1 MSAFF
6 IRRPVFAIVIAA
18 VIMLAGIMSIFSL
31 PIAQYPSIAP
41 PAVTI
46 TATYPGASADTMA
59 NAVTQVIEQQ
69 LKGLDHLLYF
79 SSTSSSNGQAVI
91 TATFAAGT
99 NPDIAQ
105 VQVQNKLQSAIPI
118 LPAQVQQ
125 QGLLVAKSQVSVL
138 LVVALYDTDGK
149 HTSLDV
155 SDYLNSQFRRPAVP
169 RERRRRPAGL
179 RRPVRDA
186 RLARSLQA
194 KQSYSLMPSD
204 VRAAITAQNVQVSA
218 GEVGALPA
226 PPGQALERHRH
237 GSQSFLQT
245 PEQFAAIILRSQPD
259 GSVVHLS
266 DVARVELGGEN
277 YQRPGAS
284 FNGHACGGDRRQAG
298 AGRQRP
304 ADRRRGEEARDR
316 AGGKSCRPA
325 STMDFPVDNTQFV
338 RLSIKDV
345 VFTLLEAIGLVV
357 VVMFVFLQNWR
368 VTLIPALAVP
378 VVLLGTFGVLAAFG
392 YSINTL
398 TMFAMVLAI
407 GLLVDDAIVV
417 VENVERI
424 MEEEGLSPKEATL
437 KSMTEITGALIGIA
451 LVLSAVFLPMAFL
464 GGSTG
469 VIYRQFSVTIVS
481 AMILS
486 VIVALVLTPALC
498 ATILKPT
505 EQGQRAKSRGF
516 FGWFNRTFD
525 GTVTRYHGVLGKIIS
540 RPLPIMIFYG
550 VVVAAMVALFVT
562 LPSSFLPDEDQG
574 FMVALINLPAGA
586 PESRTLEVGRRM
598 VQYFRTKET
607 GNVGGIFNVAGFNFA
622 GQGQN
627 LGQLF
632 IRMKDWKVRKGVAN
646 HAPAIAQRAMA
657 AFSKE
662 RDAQV
667 FVIVPPAVQELG
679 NSSGFDLEL
688 EDKGGL
694 GHAGLLAARN
704 QLLGMASQDKLLTGV
719 RPNGQE
725 DTPQLHLNIDH
736 ERAGALGLAQGDI
749 FDTLTSAWGGVF
761 INNFVDRGRVKK
773 VYLQGDAP
781 YRSSPEDLGRWYV
794 RGSTGTM
801 APFSA
806 FSSSNWTTGPAQL
819 QRYNGLPAMEIQGQA
834 APGKS
839 SGAAIKEMQTL
850 LAKLPKGIG
859 YELTGISYQEQLSGQ
874 QGPFLIGFSLLV
886 VFLCLAA
893 LYESWSIPVAV
904 MMIVPLGVFGA
915 LLAATSARLLQR
927 RLLPGRPADHHRPVG
942 EERHPDR
949 AVRRRGGAATARAR
963 ATRRWRRPRLRSAA
977 DPDDLARLRRRGLP
991 PGDLQ
996 RRGRRQPERHRHR
1009 RDRRRSSRRRRW
1021 RSSSCRCSTSACAT
1035 PSDGRDEPKGGG
1047 ETSGP
1052 EAPAPAPAPAPQA
1065 LPAPT

>member
-6 IRRPVFAIVIAA
+6 VRRPVFAIVIAA
-18 VIMLAGIMSIFSL
+18 VIMLAGIVSIFGL

-46 TATYPGASADTMA
+46 TATYPGASAETME

-91 TATFAAGT
+91 TVTFGAGT

-105 VQVQNKLQSAIPI
+105 VQVQNKLQAALPI
-118 LPAQVQQ
+118 LPTQVQQ
-125 QGLLVAKSQVSVL
+125 QGVLVAKSQASVL

-155 SDYLNSQFRRPAVP
+155 SDYLNSNFVDPLSRVN
-169 RERRRRPAGL
+169 G
-179 RRPVRDA
+179 VGD
-186 RLARSLQA
+186 LQVFGGQYA
-194 KQSYSLMPSD
+194 MRVWLDPYKLNSYNLMASD
-204 VRAAITAQNVQVSA
+204 VRAAIQAQNVQVSA
-218 GEVGALPA
+218 GEIGALPA
-226 PPGQALERHRH
+226 APGQALDATVTA
-237 GSQSFLQT
+237 QSFLET
-245 PEQFAAIILRSQPD
+245 SEQFKAIILRSQPD

-277 YQRPGAS
+277 YSVQARY
-284 FNGHACGGDRRQAG
+284 NGHAAAG
-298 AGRQRP
+298 IAVKLAPGANALQT
-304 ADRRRGEEARDR
+304 ADAVKKRSTQLA
-316 AGGKSCRPA
+316 A
-325 STMDFPVDNTQFV
+325 SLPPGLALDFPVDNTQFV
-338 RLSIKDV
+338 KLSIKDV

-424 MEEEGLSPKEATL
+424 MEEEGLSPRDATL
-437 KSMTEITGALIGIA
+437 KSMTEITGALVGIG

-481 AMILS
+481 AVVLS

-498 ATILKPT
+498 ATLLKPT
-505 EQGQRAKSRGF
+505 KKGERAQGRGF

-525 GTVTRYHGVLGKIIS
+525 GTVTRYSGILGKIIG
-540 RPLPIMIFYG
+540 RPWPIMIFY
-550 VVVAAMVALFVT
+550 VLVLAAMGLLFVT
-562 LPSSFLPDEDQG
+562 LPTAFLPDEDQG

-586 PESRTLEVGRRM
+586 PESRTLEVGGRM
-598 VQYFRTKET
+598 VKYFQKNEA
-607 GNVGGIFNVAGFNFA
+607 GNVGPIFNVAGFNFS
-622 GQGQN
+622 GTGQN

-632 IRMKDWKVRKGVAN
+632 IRMKDWKVRKGAKN
-646 HAPAIAQRAMA
+646 HAPAIAQRAMG

-662 RDAQV
+662 PDARI

-679 NSSGFDLEL
+679 NASGFDIEL
-688 EDKGGL
+688 EDKAGL
-694 GHAGLLAARN
+694 GHDKLLAARN
-704 QLLGMASQDKLLTGV
+704 QLLGMASQDKLLVGV

-725 DTPQLHLNIDH
+725 DTPQLHLDIDH

-761 INNFVDRGRVKK
+761 INNFIDRGRIKK
-773 VYLQGDAP
+773 VYIQGDAP
-781 YRSSPEDLGRWYV
+781 YRAAPEDLGRWYV

-806 FSSSNWTTGPAQL
+806 FSTTNWVTGPAQL
-819 QRYNGLPAMEIQGQA
+819 QRYNGIRPWRSRVR
-834 APGKS
+834 P
-839 SGAAIKEMQTL
+839 
-850 LAKLPKGIG
+850 
-859 YELTGISYQEQLSGQ
+859 
-874 QGPFLIGFSLLV
+874 
-886 VFLCLAA
+886 
-893 LYESWSIPVAV
+893 
-904 MMIVPLGVFGA
+904 
-915 LLAATSARLLQR
+915 
-927 RLLPGRPADHHRPVG
+927 RPARVPAP
-942 EERHPDR
+942 RS
-949 AVRRRGGAATARAR
+949 
-963 ATRRWRRPRLRSAA
+963 RRWRLFSANC
-977 DPDDLARLRRRGLP
+977 RRV
-991 PGDLQ
+991 
-996 RRGRRQPERHRHR
+996 
-1009 RDRRRSSRRRRW
+1009 
-1021 RSSSCRCSTSACAT
+1021 SAM
-1035 PSDGRDEPKGGG
+1035 S
-1047 ETSGP
+1047 
-1052 EAPAPAPAPAPQA
+1052 
-1065 LPAPT
+1065 